1 MGTANTL
8 EILRPPG
15 FFMETK
21 TRTSGEY
28 TILEIDGDVDLYN
41 VGELKKTIFNM
52 VDEEDITKL
61 VLDMQGINYMDS
73 SGVGALV
80 AGHKKLKGV
89 DGTFVLLNIKE
100 DILNILRLAT
110 LDQFFTICD
119 SEDNLP

>member
-1 MGTANTL
+1 
-8 EILRPPG
+8 
-15 FFMETK
+15 METK
-21 TRTSGEY
+21 TRTSGDY

-41 VGELKKTIFNM
+41 VGELKKTIFSM

-80 AGHKKLKGV
+80 AGHKKLKSA